1 MKNGAVLIFARRPE
15 RGKVKT
21 RLDARLGGHLTLLLY
36 RAFLADT
43 LISAHQSGAK
53 VILAHTP
60 GPNFPEQALA
70 DITFPQRGT
79 SFGER
84 FDSSLWDSANSV
96 PAGTPLV
103 LVGADTPQLSP
114 IFLRMALAKLHG
126 YDAVIGPNDNGGF
139 YLLGFSRQPIRV
151 AHVFDYSAEEEPR
164 ELDRLLRRAGLRT
177 AFLEPH
183 FDVDFPED
191 LVRLTQVISELERT
205 GAAWIPKN
213 TWDLL
218 RSESLISL
226 AVRP

>member
-1 MKNGAVLIFARRPE
+1 
-15 RGKVKT
+15 
-21 RLDARLGGHLTLLLY
+21 
-36 RAFLADT
+36 
-43 LISAHQSGAK
+43 
-53 VILAHTP
+53 
-60 GPNFPEQALA
+60 
-70 DITFPQRGT
+70 
-79 SFGER
+79 
-84 FDSSLWDSANSV
+84 
-96 PAGTPLV
+96 
-103 LVGADTPQLSP
+103 
-114 IFLRMALAKLHG
+114 MALAKLQD

-139 YLLGFSRQPIRV
+139 YLLGFSKQPVPV
-151 AHVFDYSAEEEPR
+151 AQVFDYSAGEEPR